1 MLEGAFLK
9 RSERFAHAAIFLAC
23 AFLPLAANAAT
34 EAETAAIQKG
44 LAYLYNTQQGDG
56 RWTVSGHDNAATG
69 AAAFALLSQQ
79 DHWGNNSELYQ
90 AAVDKAIAYLLNTA
104 AVINLDTRSDG
115 VNICPDNS
123 TSCKGIYWDANTG
136 STVATGVI
144 ASALATYGLTIGT
157 NVVATTTG
165 PLAGMTWGQI
175 AQAITNT
182 FAAGQSISRTG
193 ASHRGWRSSLRGN
206 GPSDNP
212 TTLWAVTAFIYDE
225 TAGAVTPQVVRDE
238 LKAWLSSVQNTS
250 GAACFQSGPESC
262 SEANTGDWL
271 LAMRFV
277 GYDLT
282 NSQLQAAVAFLNTR
296 RQSTANDGTSRNF
309 GDPDAMFAI
318 YHGLETVV
326 GWNDSTAADDNNWLV
341 KNQKSDGSWDSSS
354 QPDDVFATA
363 LYINI
368 LGATRIPV
376 RPYSCP
382 STRQFWKD
390 TSGAWPLRSLS
401 LGGQNYTKQELLAI
415 LSSPSESTAPSD
427 PSLLLAGE
435 LIAAKLNRA
444 QGSDRTIS
452 RAIADADR
460 ALREFQGKLPYHV
473 SSSSSTGEKLLDEAK
488 ILNSYNSG
496 SSTSACVT
504 GNEQTKSNRP
514 GSIQTTTQVQRP
526 TGPASEAR
534 GSNAV
539 ALSGPA
545 DPSAGSS
552 TPLLPFIRKGVTALA
567 VKGDGSAIAGAGT
580 DNRIRVWNVAT
591 GLQTL
596 VLPPSLGLPTGLVF
610 NPDNRTLSSVGRDSI
625 VRLWDVVSGKEIAD
639 LAGHEQAI
647 RAVAVSPDGRFLAT
661 AGEDTRIM
669 LWDLASRK
677 LNKILVGARNYINA
691 LAFSP
696 DSRLLASGGE
706 DARGLIFDVASGKSL
721 FTLLGH
727 SGAIETVAFSP
738 DGTVLASGGQ
748 DTVIHLWNPA
758 SGQQRQVLRGH
769 AAPIETITFSP
780 DGKLIASGGQDTL
793 ILVWNTAAGTLNKT
807 LTGSAG
813 AINVLIFG
821 SGILGNFFLASATD
835 TGQIALWSVTT
846 GTKLLTIAVPTAP

>member
-1 MLEGAFLK
+1 MLRGTLK

-23 AFLPLAANAAT
+23 ALLPLAANAAT

-44 LAYLYNTQQGDG
+44 LAYLYNTQQADG

-69 AAAFALLSQQ
+69 AATFAFLSRQ
-79 DHWGNNSELYQ
+79 DHWGDNSELYQ

-104 AVINLDTRSDG
+104 SIINIDTRSDG
-115 VNICPDNS
+115 VNICPDNGA
-123 TSCKGIYWDANTG
+123 SCKGIYWDGNTG
-136 STVATGVI
+136 STAATGVI
-144 ASALATYGLTIGT
+144 ASALATYGLTIGA
-157 NVVATTTG
+157 NIVATTTG

-182 FAAGQSISRTG
+182 FAAGQSMRQTG
-193 ASHRGWRSSLRGN
+193 AGHRGWRSSLRGN
-206 GPSDNP
+206 GTSDNP
-212 TTLWAVTAFIYDE
+212 TTLWAVIAFSYDE
-225 TAGAVTPQVVRDE
+225 TLGAVTPEVVKDE
-238 LKAWLSSVQNTS
+238 LKAWLSTVQNAS
-250 GAACFQSGPESC
+250 GAVCYQSGPGACGEG
-262 SEANTGDWL
+262 NTGDWL

-282 NSQLQAAVAFLNTR
+282 NSQLQTAVAFLNTHW
-296 RQSTANDGTSRNF
+296 QSTANDGASSSF
-309 GDPDAMFAI
+309 SDPDALFAI
-318 YHGLETVV
+318 YQGLETVA
-326 GWNDSTAADDNNWLV
+326 GLNDSTAADWLL
-341 KNQKSDGSWDSSS
+341 KNQKVDGSWDSSS
-354 QPDDVFATA
+354 QPGDVFATA
-363 LYINI
+363 LYISI
-368 LGATRIPV
+368 LGGSRIPV
-376 RPYSCP
+376 RPYNCS
-382 STRQFWKD
+382 SSRQFWKD
-390 TSGAWPLRSLS
+390 APGAWPLRSLS

-415 LSSPSESTAPSD
+415 LSSPIESASPSD
-427 PSLLLAGE
+427 PSVLLAVE
-435 LIAAKLNRA
+435 LIASKLNRT
-444 QGSDRTIS
+444 QGSDPTIAK
-452 RAIADADR
+452 AIVDADR

-473 SSSSSTGEKLLDEAK
+473 SSSSSAGQKMLDEAK
-488 ILNSYNSG
+488 ILNTYNGG

-504 GNEQTKSNRP
+504 GNDQTKSNRS
-514 GSIQTTTQVQRP
+514 GSIQTTTQVQQP
-526 TGPASEAR
+526 TGPASEGR
-534 GSNAV
+534 STTAV
-539 ALSGPA
+539 ALSSSA
-545 DPSAGSS
+545 DLSAGSS

-567 VKGDGSAIAGAGT
+567 VKGDGSAIAGAGA

-596 VLPPSLGLPTGLVF
+596 VLPPSIGLLTGLVF
-610 NPDNRTLSSVGRDSI
+610 NHDNRTLSSVSRDSV
-625 VRLWDVVSGKEIAD
+625 VRLWDAVSGTRIAD
-639 LAGHEQAI
+639 LAGHEQGI
-647 RAVAVSPDGRFLAT
+647 RAIAVSPDGRFLAT

-696 DSRLLASGGE
+696 DSRLLVSGGE

-758 SGQQRQVLRGH
+758 NGQQRQVLKGH

-821 SGILGNFFLASATD
+821 PGILGNFFLASATD
-835 TGQIALWSVTT
+835 AGQIALWSVTT